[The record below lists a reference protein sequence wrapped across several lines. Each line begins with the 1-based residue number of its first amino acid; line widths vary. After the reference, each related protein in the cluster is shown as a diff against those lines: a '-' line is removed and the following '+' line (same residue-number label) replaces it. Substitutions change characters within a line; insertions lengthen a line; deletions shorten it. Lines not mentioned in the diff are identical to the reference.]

1 MMKKNLRYVLLPL
14 TLLFAILAI
23 NVLHAP
29 SNTKQ
34 TPAAFPQF
42 QTRDLAGHV
51 VTNEVFAGKFTILVL
66 WVVKDTNSRQLLQEL
81 TDWQVHESADIQI
94 IGLIG
99 DVKTTDNEDKIALTQ
114 TIVQDIPSPQLL
126 VNDDMAAFLTTI
138 KAAPTICFVNP
149 YGQLIGQPVTGYE
162 IDLIKKE
169 ARRLMATDSQSDI
182 DKSLI
187 MKKLSH

>member
-1 MMKKNLRYVLLPL
+1 MKKNLRYVLLPL

-34 TPAAFPQF
+34 TSAAFPQF

-99 DVKTTDNEDKIALTQ
+99 DVKTTDNDDKIALVQ
-114 TIVQDIPSPQLL
+114 TIAQDIPIPQLL
-126 VNDDMAAFLTTI
+126 VNDDMESFLHQSRPDNLLC
-138 KAAPTICFVNP
+138 KSLRSAHWSACDRLRNRP
-149 YGQLIGQPVTGYE
+149 
-162 IDLIKKE
+162 DKKRSPPPDG
-169 ARRLMATDSQSDI
+169 RRLPFRY
-182 DKSLI
+182 K
-187 MKKLSH
+187 